1 MVRAGERDS
10 PATDPDP
17 SDFQGDTTMRKSAAL
32 IAAAMLLAAGAVC
45 ASTTIPHPIDSY
57 PPITAEQNACLMCH
71 KVAAGEKRNRGQIPV
86 SHATN
91 GKVNGDRWACTICHA
106 PSISPEAKLKTN

>member
-32 IAAAMLLAAGAVC
+32 IAAAMLFAAGAVC

-71 KVAAGEKRNRGQIPV
+71 QLAQGDKREKMQIPV
-86 SHATN
+86 SHAEN
-91 GKVNGDRWACTICHA
+91 GKITRNQCTMCHQPA
-106 PSISPEAKLKTN
+106 AK